1 MKVKVLVDSNQAVK
15 NMPKRSS
22 VSYYIETGNRKVLFD
37 LGSNST
43 FANNGKKLSVDISKI
58 DTAVLSSGFADLGGG
73 LKTFTQLNDMAKIY
87 VQQDAFTPHYTTK
100 MGMKFLCG
108 LDPEL
113 SQNPKIV
120 FTNNLYFV
128 DDSIQLVSNMIGQ
141 KYTLKTNMKYYLKD
155 SGGYF
160 EDTFK
165 HEQYMLIQEDSK
177 NFLFV
182 GNTNLGVANVIHK
195 VESITNSKIHYVF
208 GGFHLLEEALKY
220 EENAQQI
227 NEGMKDLK
235 SGNCHFYVSKLNG
248 KEALKELDAN
258 LSSQITYFTQ
268 GEEITI

>member
-1 MKVKVLVDSNQAVK
+1 
-15 NMPKRSS
+15 
-22 VSYYIETGNRKVLFD
+22 
-37 LGSNST
+37 
-43 FANNGKKLSVDISKI
+43 
-58 DTAVLSSGFADLGGG
+58 
-73 LKTFTQLNDMAKIY
+73 
-87 VQQDAFTPHYTTK
+87 
-100 MGMKFLCG
+100 
-108 LDPEL
+108 
-113 SQNPKIV
+113 
-120 FTNNLYFV
+120 
-128 DDSIQLVSNMIGQ
+128 
-141 KYTLKTNMKYYLKD
+141 
-155 SGGYF
+155 
-160 EDTFK
+160 
-165 HEQYMLIQEDSK
+165 MLIQEDSK